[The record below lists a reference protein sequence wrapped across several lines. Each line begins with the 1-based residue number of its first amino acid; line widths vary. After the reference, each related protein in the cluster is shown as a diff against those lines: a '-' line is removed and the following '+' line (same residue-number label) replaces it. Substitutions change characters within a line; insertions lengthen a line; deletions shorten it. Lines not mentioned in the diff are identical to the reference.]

1 MDNLKQEPSVS
12 AAEPEVRGQGSVIYG
27 NNNTT
32 VSYEGI
38 DATYFT
44 VRNLTIGKGLAFSQ
58 NDVDSENHVAVIGPD
73 LATTL
78 FGVRDSGRQDDTA

>member
-1 MDNLKQEPSVS
+1 LPLQSRRS
-12 AAEPEVRGQGSVIYG
+12 GAARVVYG
-27 NNNTT
+27 NNNTN

-44 VRNLTIGKGLAFSQ
+44 VRNLTIGKGQQFSQ
-58 NDVDSENHVAVIGPD
+58 NDVDSGNHVRRHRTD

-78 FGVRDSGRQDDTA
+78 FGRT